1 MKVILIFLW
10 KQSDYQTFFSTVF
23 EKNCLILQIN
33 SLASIFYFFKTFQVF
48 GWDFYQLIVI
58 LNLKLTLKDMEL
70 AIKGTFF
77 FDLIQII
84 ELVKSS
90 HYVISTQDDI
100 FKILQVWKKFM
111 IVFYFFSIKMSF
123 YRSKPHNSH
132 KIGRAKLR

>member
-1 MKVILIFLW
+1 MIFLW
-10 KQSDYQTFFSTVF
+10 KQSDYQTFFSTFF

-100 FKILQVWKKFM
+100 FKILQV
-111 IVFYFFSIKMSF
+111 
-123 YRSKPHNSH
+123 
-132 KIGRAKLR
+132 

>member
-1 MKVILIFLW
+1 
-10 KQSDYQTFFSTVF
+10 
-23 EKNCLILQIN
+23 
-33 SLASIFYFFKTFQVF
+33 
-48 GWDFYQLIVI
+48 
-58 LNLKLTLKDMEL
+58 MEL

-90 HYVISTQDDI
+90 HYAISTQDDI

-132 KIGRAKLR
+132 KIDRAKFR

>member
-23 EKNCLILQIN
+23 EKNCLILKIN